1 MKKIVLFLSLILFLG
16 GCIFVSQ
23 SVNEQKLKGIKV
35 GMEKNA
41 VINELGKPMET
52 KTLMMENKNYELW
65 RYAIERKWADKFEAL
80 GDYYY
85 DILFLNDKVDRWD
98 LIKAYAHPA
107 YDYEEPDSS
116 KAVVTSVTI
125 LKD

>member
-1 MKKIVLFLSLILFLG
+1 MRKTIISLVLVLFLG
-16 GCIFVSQ
+16 GCIFVTQ
-23 SVNEQKLKGIKV
+23 SINEQKLKGIKV
-35 GMEKNA
+35 GMDKNA
-41 VINELGKPMET
+41 VINELGKPIET
-52 KTLMMENKNYELW
+52 KTIVMEGESYELW
-65 RYAIERKWADKFEAL
+65 RYPVERKWANRFEAL

-85 DILFLNDKVDRWD
+85 DILFLKDKVYRWD